1 MVGYWTSD
9 GADQM
14 PEWLKAQSQAAL
26 NIIAVYV
33 WRLEQGS
40 M

>member
-1 MVGYWTSD
+1 MA
-9 GADQM
+9 ADQM
-14 PEWLKAQSQAAL
+14 PEWLKAQPQAAL
-26 NIIAVYV
+26 NMIAVDA